1 MSEQNKK
8 KNPFSIYWIY
18 AIIGVALI
26 GFQLFS
32 GSVGR
37 IPVKFQSTFDHLA
50 EQGYVTEVELINKV
64 RVDFKLTIEGKEYVK
79 KSNDKKLKTIK
90 ESLNNNSALRQ
101 SEPVYELTIV
111 DAGNF
116 ESKVDEINKKIKE
129 ENTKLSTEDKE
140 TIPLLEFTTDEEI
153 NYIGSILQFLL
164 PIGLMIVIWIF
175 VMRRMSGGGGAGG
188 AGGQI
193 FNI

>member
-116 ESKVDEINKKIKE
+116 ESKVDEINKKI
-129 ENTKLSTEDKE
+129 NSS
-140 TIPLLEFTTDEEI
+140 F
-153 NYIGSILQFLL
+153 S
-164 PIGLMIVIWIF
+164 
-175 VMRRMSGGGGAGG
+175 
-188 AGGQI
+188 
-193 FNI
+193 

>member
-1 MSEQNKK
+1 MSEQNKR

-50 EQGYVTEVELINKV
+50 GQGYVTEVQLINKV
-64 RVDFKLTIEGKEYVK
+64 RVDFKLTPDGKEYVK
-79 KSNDKKLKTIK
+79 KSKDKKLKTIK
-90 ESLNNNSALRQ
+90 ESLNKNSALRQ
-101 SEPVYELTIV
+101 SEPIYELTIV

-129 ENTKLSTEDKE
+129 DNAKLSAEDKE

-164 PIGLMIVIWIF
+164 PI
-175 VMRRMSGGGGAGG
+175 
-188 AGGQI
+188 
-193 FNI
+193 